1 MNIGI
6 TEYCNISENSF
17 FYRTPLVAASEL
29 KSNISNA
36 NLDKIKKRPFLYFD
50 NSHTNQTNNTEK
62 IGFFSCIVNT
72 NKNLRKAD
80 EEIYCFKHI

>member
-6 TEYCNISENSF
+6 TVNIAIFLKIVF
-17 FYRTPLVAASEL
+17 FIEHLVAASEL

-36 NLDKIKKRPFLYFD
+36 NLDKIKKRLFLYFD